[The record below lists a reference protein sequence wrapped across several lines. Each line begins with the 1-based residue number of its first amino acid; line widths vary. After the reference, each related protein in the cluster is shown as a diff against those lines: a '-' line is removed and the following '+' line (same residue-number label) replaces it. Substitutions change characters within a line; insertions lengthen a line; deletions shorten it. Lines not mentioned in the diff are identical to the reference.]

1 MEELRLKDD
10 LELGVASSAT
20 QVEGSDKRNSWYDW
34 YKKGYIKDSSSPL
47 RANDH
52 YNLYK
57 EDIDLMAKM
66 GITHYRLSIE
76 WSRIEPTKGVFNN
89 GEIKHYRDVISY
101 LISSGITPLVTL
113 HHFSNPMWF
122 ENMGGFENDECVE
135 IFLHYVKKMIESIG
149 DIVSEYITINEPNV
163 YAINGFFFGS
173 WPPGKQKLKL
183 MGKVLTN
190 MAKCHIKAY
199 NLIHEIRNQMGY
211 TDTKVSYSIHMRVFE
226 PKDEKSAYQ
235 RFAVRKTEQ
244 YFQTAV
250 VKAMTLGEC
259 ERPIKKLDLPKGVY
273 ADFIALNY
281 YSRSTLTGF
290 EDGVKEFAPVN
301 DLGWEIYPEGINICA
316 KKLYDIAPMPIYVTE
331 NGTCDNTDDF
341 RIKFIYEHLKAMSES
356 NLPYMRYY
364 HWSFTDNF
372 EWLEGESARFG
383 LVKVDYETQK
393 RTVKNSGEF
402 YEDLIKNH
410 GVTEEMTLKYTG
422 QYYKRADKSVI
433 DGIDD
438 VYFDY
443 EKTIKSEMGNSV
455 ITNVSKYAKDPTGYS
470 EEEER
475 IQAGLSVN
483 KNFGEKT
490 DIENAIDGVLTGV
503 CKGTEEADDKTL
515 NTLDNILNR
524 NESEV
529 SCDNALAENA
539 VYNEECECD
548 KDTSECIEETNED
561 TSYEDDY
568 DSLDYETSVIS
579 DEENGDSAEN
589 DSNEETIT
597 AEEDT
602 VITSYENDYDSLI
615 EEYSAAKPECEKV
628 PETEDSEETDNDEED
643 SEIEKAPKDISV
655 EETPDLLDSIL
666 ERVES
671 DEARSETETDLADEV
686 KEETVADT
694 PELTVYENDY
704 DSLIEEYNQALSD
717 TEETNIEQPC
727 QDEEISDTE
736 VIEKEETS
744 VLEEEQE
751 LDDDD
756 YVGMFLN

>member
-34 YKKGYIKDSSSPL
+34 YKKGYIKDSSTPL

-199 NLIHEIRNQMGY
+199 NLIHEIRSQMGY

-259 ERPIKKLDLPKGVY
+259 ERPIKKLDLPKGLY

-290 EDGVKEFAPVN
+290 EDGVKEFVPVN

-356 NLPYMRYY
+356 ELPYMRYY

-455 ITNVSKYAKDPTGYS
+455 ITNVSKYAKDPTSYS
-470 EEEER
+470 EEAER
-475 IQAGLSVN
+475 EQAGLAVN
-483 KNFGEKT
+483 KDFGKKS
-490 DIENAIDGVLTGV
+490 DITNALDGVMTGV
-503 CKGTEEADDKTL
+503 CKEAESTDDKTL
-515 NTLDNILNR
+515 NTLDDILNR
-524 NESEV
+524 NETEEISDNAMPESEV
-529 SCDNALAENA
+529 CT
-539 VYNEECECD
+539 EECESD
-548 KDTSECIEETNED
+548 KDTLVCIEETNED

-568 DSLDYETSVIS
+568 DSLDYETSVIN
-579 DEENGDSAEN
+579 EEEEVDSVEN
-589 DSNEETIT
+589 DNNGEIII
-597 AEEDT
+597 AEEDA

-615 EEYSAAKPECEKV
+615 EEYSVAIKECEKDS
-628 PETEDSEETDNDEED
+628 EAEDSEESDNAEEVSETDEAKE
-643 SEIEKAPKDISV
+643 DISI

-671 DEARSETETDLADEV
+671 DEAYSETEPDLIDEV
-686 KEETVADT
+686 DTEEAVEEKL
-694 PELTVYENDY
+694 ELPVYEDDY
-704 DSLIEEYNQALSD
+704 DSLIEEYNQALAD
-717 TEETNIEQPC
+717 TEETNIGQT
-727 QDEEISDTE
+727 QQ
-736 VIEKEETS
+736 
-744 VLEEEQE
+744 EEEVLDNEAIENEEELIEEEHE
-751 LDDDD
+751 LDDDY

>member
-52 YNLYK
+52 YHLYK

-211 TDTKVSYSIHMRVFE
+211 TNTKVSYSIHMRVFE

-259 ERPIKKLDLPKGVY
+259 ERPIKKLDLPKGLY

-356 NLPYMRYY
+356 DLPYMRYY

-455 ITNVSKYAKDPTGYS
+455 ITNVSKYAKDPTSYS
-470 EEEER
+470 EEVER
-475 IQAGLSVN
+475 EQAGLSVN
-483 KNFGEKT
+483 KEFGEKS
-490 DIENAIDGVLTGV
+490 DIVNATDGVLTGV
-503 CKGTEEADDKTL
+503 CEAAEKTYDKTL
-515 NTLDNILNR
+515 NTLDGILNR
-524 NESEV
+524 NESEEI
-529 SCDNALAENA
+529 CDNALPESS
-539 VYNEECECD
+539 VYKEECD
-548 KDTSECIEETNED
+548 KDTTECVEETNED
-561 TSYEDDY
+561 TSYESDY
-568 DSLDYETSVIS
+568 DSLDYETSAIS

-589 DSNEETIT
+589 DSNEEIIIT
-597 AEEDT
+597 EGDT

-615 EEYSAAKPECEKV
+615 EEYSAAKQECA
-628 PETEDSEETDNDEED
+628 EDVESEDIEEADNVKAV
-643 SEIEKAPKDISV
+643 SEIEESEENISI
-655 EETPDLLDSIL
+655 EDTPDLLDSIL

-671 DEARSETETDLADEV
+671 DEVIDEIKSDLVNEDYVEESV
-686 KEETVADT
+686 KEN

-704 DSLIEEYNQALSD
+704 DSLVAEYNQALSD
-717 TEETNIEQPC
+717 TEETNTEQPC
-727 QDEEISDTE
+727 QKEENIDTE
-736 VIEKEETS
+736 SIEKEES
-744 VLEEEQE
+744 VCEEEQE